1 MVSIPSKV
9 NPEQP
14 LDAEA
19 LQQWGAAVLADY
31 PSAQRQN
38 FISLAQQALALCP
51 AQAPDPEVWRSG
63 LLNVEILA
71 QWGLDVDTLAA
82 ALLHQVVTAQ
92 IACLASL
99 NVCVGA
105 KTALMLDKL
114 LRLQQMPAVELP
126 DVTQTDKLRRLLLAL
141 AEDLRVLLIRMAE
154 QLCALRAARRAPIE
168 QRQRL
173 ARETRQVYA
182 PLANRLGLGQIK
194 WEMEDWVFRYLEPD
208 TYAQIA
214 RLLDERRLDRE
225 RYIAQTIVQLQAELQ
240 KHRVTAEIS
249 GRPKHIY
256 SIWRKMQRK
265 QVGFEQI
272 LDVRAI
278 RVTVTDIPQCY
289 QVLGLVHS
297 LWRPIPGE
305 FDDYIAVPKGNGYRS
320 LHTAVI
326 GADGKP
332 FEIQI
337 RTKDMHQH
345 AEQGV
350 AAHWRYKEGSQAAR
364 EDEALLARLR
374 QWLEQEP
381 DARTLNEG
389 LAGDMLTG
397 RVYAFTPK
405 GRIIELP
412 RGATVLDFAYHIH
425 SDIGHRCRG
434 AKINGRIA
442 PLTTVLDN
450 GQTVEIL
457 TATHAAPS
465 HDWLAKH
472 LGFLHT
478 SKARSQVRQWFR
490 QQHLETNI
498 ATGTAIFQ
506 REAQRLGLA
515 QVDWEALLKRFNLP
529 TQADGYAAL
538 GRGDISLS
546 QLAHA
551 LADQVLPTP
560 EVTATLS
567 VSAPA
572 ELPAGPVSVL
582 GVGNLMTQIAKC
594 CKPVPGDAIGGYIT
608 LGHGVTIHRAD
619 CSRLL
624 ELGNT
629 RRERLIEVEWGKAT
643 AGLQYHADIQVL
655 AHDRYGLL
663 RDIGNLLASEHINAV
678 AVQTQSYDRDST
690 ADMRLTLALSNLA
703 QLARVLDRINQL
715 PNVIEAKRLR

>member
-1 MVSIPSKV
+1 MVSIPSKLSHT
-9 NPEQP
+9 QP
-14 LDAEA
+14 LDAAA
-19 LQQWGAAVLADY
+19 LQQWGQAVLADY
-31 PSAQRQN
+31 PPAQQQG
-38 FISLAQQALALCP
+38 FIQLAQQALTACQP
-51 AQAPDPEVWRSG
+51 QADLQEPWRSG
-63 LLNVEILA
+63 LLSVEILA

-82 ALLHQVVTAQ
+82 ALLAPVVIAQ
-92 IACLASL
+92 LNCLAHL
-99 NVCVGA
+99 GEQVGS
-105 KTALMLDKL
+105 KTALMLEKL
-114 LRLQQMPAVELP
+114 LRLQQLPAVEALEA
-126 DVTQTDKLRRLLLAL
+126 TQTDKLRRLLLAL
-141 AEDLRVLLIRMAE
+141 AEDLRVLLIRMAQ

-173 ARETRQVYA
+173 ARETRQIYA

-194 WEMEDWVFRYLEPD
+194 WEMEDWVFRYLDSE

-225 RYIAQTIVQLQAELQ
+225 RYIAETIAQLHAEFQ
-240 KHRVTAEIS
+240 KHRITAEIS

-265 QVGFEQI
+265 RVGFDQI

-278 RVTVTDIPQCY
+278 RVTVADVPQCY

-305 FDDYIAVPKGNGYRS
+305 FDDYIGVPKNNGYRS

-332 FEIQI
+332 FEVQI
-337 RTKDMHQH
+337 RTPEMHQH

-350 AAHWRYKEGSQAAR
+350 AAHWRYKEGSQVR

-381 DARTLNEG
+381 DTRTLNEG
-389 LAGDMLTG
+389 LAGDMLTD

-412 RGATVLDFAYHIH
+412 RGATVLDFAYHVH

-465 HDWLAKH
+465 RDWLATH
-472 LGFLHT
+472 LGFLRT
-478 SKARSQVRQWFR
+478 PKARSQVRQWFR

-498 ATGTAIFQ
+498 AAGTAIFQ
-506 REAQRLGLA
+506 REMQRLGLH
-515 QVDWEALLKRFNLP
+515 QVDWDLLLKRFNLS
-529 TQADGYAAL
+529 TQAECQAAL
-538 GRGDISLS
+538 GRGDISLT
-546 QLAHA
+546 QLANA
-551 LADQVLPTP
+551 LTGQVP
-560 EVTATLS
+560 VTQEAELIP
-567 VSAPA
+567 APA
-572 ELPAGPVSVL
+572 KTTSSNSGPISVL
-582 GVGNLMTQIAKC
+582 GVGNLLTQIARC
-594 CKPVPGDAIGGYIT
+594 CKPVPGDPIGGYIT

-619 CSRLL
+619 CPRLL
-624 ELGNT
+624 ELGST
-629 RRERLIEVEWGKAT
+629 HRERLIEVEWGKLEQ
-643 AGLQYHADIQVL
+643 GVRYHVDIRVL
-655 AHDRYGLL
+655 AHDRHGLL
-663 RDIGNLLASEHINAV
+663 RDVGSLLASEHINAV
-678 AVQTQSYDRDST
+678 AVQTRNNDRDST
-690 ADMRLTLALSNLA
+690 ADMRLTLALSDLA

-715 PNVIEAKRLR
+715 PNVIEARRLG